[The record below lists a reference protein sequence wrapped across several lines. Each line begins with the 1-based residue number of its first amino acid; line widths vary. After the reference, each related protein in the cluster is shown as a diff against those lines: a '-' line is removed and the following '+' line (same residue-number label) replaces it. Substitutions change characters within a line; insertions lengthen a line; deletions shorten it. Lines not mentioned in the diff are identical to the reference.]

1 MPVELPHVAEFKP
14 TGTGESPLAEAKG
27 WVNTTCPKCSGPAKR
42 ETNTMP
48 QWAGSCWYYLRFIDP
63 KNDHQLIDPD
73 KEKYWMSVD
82 WYIGGAEHAVLHL
95 LYSRFWHKVLYDL
108 GVVSTP
114 EPFQK
119 LSGVGLV
126 LAADGRKMSKSL
138 GNVVTPNEIV
148 DEYGADALRL
158 YEGFM
163 GPFENTISW
172 DPASINGVYK
182 FLTRVWEVLN
192 KPSLTLRDKPNTES
206 SSQKIEI
213 ALNKLG
219 AKVGSDIENM
229 KFNTPIA
236 SMMEFINLSFHH
248 LLTLEQKKKFLIILA
263 PFAPH
268 LTEELYQN
276 VILEGAQRPIGSDS
290 KSDSSQ
296 APLIASPSA
305 TLQNDRDWSVHQQ
318 SWPKSDKKYLEEEEF
333 KIAVQV
339 DGKVRDVLLT
349 QKDILSNKEVVEK
362 MARESQKTRKFLEGK
377 SVKKIVYIPGKVFN
391 FVTNPD

>member
-1 MPVELPHVAEFKP
+1 LRDWIFSRQRYWGEPIPLVHCDPPVGGCGIVPIPESELPLTLPEVEKYEP
-14 TGTGESPLAEAKG
+14 TGTGESPLAKVKD
-27 WVNTTCPKCSGPAKR
+27 WVNTTCPKCKGPAKR

-63 KNDHQLIDPD
+63 KNDQQLVDPG

-108 GVVSTP
+108 GMVSTP

-126 LAADGRKMSKSL
+126 LASDGRKMSKSL

-182 FLTRVWEVLN
+182 FLTRAWEVLN
-192 KPSLTLRDKPNTES
+192 KPSLTLRDKENAKASNKTS
-206 SSQKIEI
+206 LLLRNKKIET

-219 AKVGSDIENM
+219 DKVSRDIENM

-236 SMMEFINLSFHH
+236 SMMEFINLSFHQ
-248 LLTLEQKKKFLIILA
+248 LLTLEQKKRFLIILA

-268 LTEELYQN
+268 ITEQLWEQ
-276 VILEGAQRPIGSDS
+276 IGEKYSIH
-290 KSDSSQ
+290 K
-296 APLIASPSA
+296 
-305 TLQNDRDWSVHQQ
+305 Q
-318 SWPKSDKKYLEEEEF
+318 SWPEFDKNQLEE
-333 KIAVQV
+333 
-339 DGKVRDVLLT
+339 
-349 QKDILSNKEVVEK
+349 
-362 MARESQKTRKFLEGK
+362 
-377 SVKKIVYIPGKVFN
+377 
-391 FVTNPD
+391 